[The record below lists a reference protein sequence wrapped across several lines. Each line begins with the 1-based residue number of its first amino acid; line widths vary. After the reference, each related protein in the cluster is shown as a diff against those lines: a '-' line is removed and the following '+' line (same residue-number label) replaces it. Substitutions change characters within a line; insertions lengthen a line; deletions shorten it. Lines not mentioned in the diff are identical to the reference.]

1 VKPGWPI
8 AEPPGAD
15 YGSLKVGPDGS
26 AYIEECGGREV
37 GCVLHRLGADGREL
51 PGWPFQVPPASV
63 CLASD
68 PCVSY
73 LVIGSEG
80 TVYLVTWAKTR
91 GQQQIIAIDGAGKVR
106 AGWPVALDDE
116 YGWWSYPQVG
126 SDGTLFM
133 EITPSEAEDAFRL
146 WALAPDGSPRP
157 GWPLSVPTAG
167 RFQLGPEGTVVVV
180 SYEPLVDPS
189 QGGLCGNA
197 SRTVFTV
204 LGPDGRTLAGWPRGS
219 TRYASSP
226 VVDPDGTVYYLSA
239 LGNVYAHDQAGEV
252 KAGWPV
258 SVAGVYPGC
267 AFYGPYLGPDGTIYV
282 LGDEVVAI
290 FPDGT
295 GWRYRPTGGLR
306 WPCSDVDCVPFPM
319 APAFGPDGTVYI
331 TVLRGDSA
339 EVVALDRQGNMKPGW
354 PYRTPVD
361 PTDPQAPLLT
371 SSPDGQLYVALGD
384 WLLALDPDGRVSD

>member
-1 VKPGWPI
+1 MHRSAGILLLFGIVVAGCATTPSPLPGVSEPVRSSSPSAVISATPSAPPTATPVSTSIQTTTPTFSPIAGGWPYIADIGDLVFGPDGTVYLLAGTQDGQNQYQQSLVALDPAGYVKPGWPI

-73 LVIGSEG
+73 LVIGSDG
-80 TVYLVTWAKTR
+80 TVYLVTWDKTR

-106 AGWPVALDDE
+106 TGWPVALDDE
-116 YGWWSYPQVG
+116 YGWWSYPQVV
-126 SDGTLFM
+126 SDGTLFI
-133 EITPSEAEDAFRL
+133 EITPSEADDAFRL

-189 QGGLCGNA
+189 QGGLCGDA

-204 LGPDGRTLAGWPRGS
+204 LGPDGRTLTGWPRGS

-226 VVDPDGTVYYLSA
+226 VVDPDGTA
-239 LGNVYAHDQAGEV
+239 
-252 KAGWPV
+252 
-258 SVAGVYPGC
+258 
-267 AFYGPYLGPDGTIYV
+267 
-282 LGDEVVAI
+282 
-290 FPDGT
+290 
-295 GWRYRPTGGLR
+295 
-306 WPCSDVDCVPFPM
+306 
-319 APAFGPDGTVYI
+319 
-331 TVLRGDSA
+331 
-339 EVVALDRQGNMKPGW
+339 
-354 PYRTPVD
+354 
-361 PTDPQAPLLT
+361 
-371 SSPDGQLYVALGD
+371 
-384 WLLALDPDGRVSD
+384 